1 MPGVFLRRRFLT
13 RKALEFSIVF
23 IRIVYELAPVIVET
37 AAFKASR
44 SLASRLLVSESE
56 CDLVKAVFSLFCRE
70 NAHPFARDMFSVRKV
85 ALVYFALDKYRFF
98 VADNIAAK
106 ITVNNRYALL
116 RFTYSGYG
124 YVCAL
129 VCGVADCKNAV
140 YIRSECALVCAYRAA
155 RGLVK
160 LFKSAE
166 LRPLT
171 DSHYYTVNF
180 KSFEFSLYRN
190 RLSSAARVGFAE
202 LHYLKFYSADF
213 AVLR

>member
-44 SLASRLLVSESE
+44 SFASRLLVSESE

-85 ALVYFALDKYRFF
+85 TLGYFTLDKYRLFI
-98 VADNIAAK
+98 ADNIAAK
-106 ITVNNRYALL
+106 ITVNNRRDLL
-116 RFTYSGYG
+116 RFAYGGYC
-124 YVCAL
+124 YVRAL

-155 RGLVK
+155 RGLVQA
-160 LFKSAE
+160 LQIRRAPVSD
-166 LRPLT
+166 R
-171 DSHYYTVNF
+171 
-180 KSFEFSLYRN
+180 
-190 RLSSAARVGFAE
+190 
-202 LHYLKFYSADF
+202 
-213 AVLR
+213 